1 MDFAFKHCTI
11 TNEIKTLKTLYP
23 HDLQVYDVS
32 PKGEISLIEF
42 QELALD
48 RLKVLR
54 MIENISLRTDL
65 KTIEVRRDSLRD
77 SLKKDGLKYYA
88 NLICGTG
95 CKSDAEFDLQ
105 ARKKDNISHH
115 ILRLA
120 YCKDKDQAKWFM
132 NQEVE
137 LFKMRFSSLD
147 KEGVDQFLTIH
158 KLNCKH
164 ISYEE
169 KEKIREEL
177 QMSTFKITNIDTVD
191 FYKIPFQKVIDL
203 VRTRK
208 VYLEDGMA
216 YVPRNDLISL
226 CISYFRQKLIIGIE
240 AAKIDLL
247 NASDDERL
255 ISFINAVPSTFS
267 GMTRVVWSTT
277 NTPIEKL
284 ELLSITSYP
293 LCMRSLHEA
302 LHVNHHLKNS
312 GRIQYG
318 LFLKGIGVS
327 LEDALQFWREAF
339 SQKIDSDKF
348 EKQYAYSIRHIYGK
362 EGKQT
367 NYTPLGCNKII
378 SNSIGPG
385 EYHGCPFRHM
395 DQNSLKQKLS
405 THGILDSD
413 IKDIAELAK
422 EGHYSLAC
430 TRHFQSLHKQLPEQP
445 IAHPNGYFA
454 ESRKIAN
461 KANDTT
467 VDSTDSSMQLT
478 NIRSERLTG
487 TPRRSEAGSFTP
499 SRVSEQ
505 FSTPSR
511 RIEKIQTTPSSSIK
525 KMNPLNIE
533 KLLNDDEISELMDID
548 LVD

>member
-1 MDFAFKHCTI
+1 MDFAFKHCTV

-23 HDLQVYDVS
+23 HDLQVYDV
-32 PKGEISLIEF
+32 PPEGEISLIEF

-54 MIENISLRTDL
+54 MVENISLRTDL
-65 KTIEVRRDSLRD
+65 KTIEARRDSLRD

-115 ILRLA
+115 ILSLA

-191 FYKIPFQKVIDL
+191 FYKVPFQKVIDL

-226 CISYFRQKLIIGIE
+226 CISYFRQKLITGIE
-240 AAKIDLL
+240 DAKMNLL

-255 ISFINAVPSTFS
+255 ISFINGLPGTFS
-267 GMTRVVWSTT
+267 GMARVVWSTT

-284 ELLSITSYP
+284 E
-293 LCMRSLHEA
+293 
-302 LHVNHHLKNS
+302 
-312 GRIQYG
+312 
-318 LFLKGIGVS
+318 
-327 LEDALQFWREAF
+327 
-339 SQKIDSDKF
+339 
-348 EKQYAYSIRHIYGK
+348 K
-362 EGKQT
+362 E
-367 NYTPLGCNKII
+367 
-378 SNSIGPG
+378 
-385 EYHGCPFRHM
+385 
-395 DQNSLKQKLS
+395 
-405 THGILDSD
+405 
-413 IKDIAELAK
+413 
-422 EGHYSLAC
+422 
-430 TRHFQSLHKQLPEQP
+430 
-445 IAHPNGYFA
+445 
-454 ESRKIAN
+454 
-461 KANDTT
+461 
-467 VDSTDSSMQLT
+467 
-478 NIRSERLTG
+478 
-487 TPRRSEAGSFTP
+487 
-499 SRVSEQ
+499 
-505 FSTPSR
+505 
-511 RIEKIQTTPSSSIK
+511 
-525 KMNPLNIE
+525 
-533 KLLNDDEISELMDID
+533 
-548 LVD
+548 

>member
-1 MDFAFKHCTI
+1 MDFALKHCTI
-11 TNEIKTLKTLYP
+11 KNEIKTLKAFYP
-23 HDLQVYDVS
+23 HDLQVYDVPPS
-32 PKGEISLIEF
+32 GEISLIEF
-42 QELALD
+42 QELSLD

-54 MIENISLRTDL
+54 LVENISLRNDL
-65 KTIEVRRDSLRD
+65 KTIEVRKENLRD
-77 SLKKDGLKYYA
+77 SLKRDGLKYYV
-88 NLICGTG
+88 NLIYGNG
-95 CKSDAEFDLQ
+95 CKSDIETDLQ
-105 ARKKDNISHH
+105 ARRKDNISHY

-132 NQEVE
+132 NQEIE

-147 KEGVDQFLTIH
+147 KEGVDQFLTMH
-158 KLNCKH
+158 KLDCKH

-169 KEKIREEL
+169 KERIREDL
-177 QMSTFKITNIDTVD
+177 QTSTFKVTNIDTID
-191 FYKIPFQKVIDL
+191 FYKVPFQKVIDL
-203 VRTRK
+203 VRARK

-226 CISYFRQKLIIGIE
+226 CVSYFRQKLILGIE
-240 AAKIDLL
+240 DAKECLL
-247 NASDDERL
+247 NASDDERV
-255 ISFINAVPSTFS
+255 INYINALPGTFS
-267 GMTRVVWSTT
+267 GMARVVWSTT
-277 NTPIEKL
+277 NTPIEKI
-284 ELLSITSYP
+284 EKLSKTSYP

-385 EYHGCPFRHM
+385 EYHGCPYRHM

-405 THGILDSD
+405 AYGIFDLDTKE
-413 IKDIAELAK
+413 IIELAK

-430 TRHFQSLHKQLPEQP
+430 TRYFQTLHKQLPEQP
-445 IAHPNGYFA
+445 IIHPNGYFA
-454 ESRKIAN
+454 ESRKIMN
-461 KANDTT
+461 KANDIA
-467 VDSTDSSMQLT
+467 DADMDSSLQVA
-478 NIRSERLTG
+478 NIKPERLTI
-487 TPRRSEAGSFTP
+487 TPRRNEIGNLTP
-499 SRVSEQ
+499 SRINEQ

-511 RIEKIQTTPSSSIK
+511 RTEKIHTTPLRTIHK
-525 KMNPLNIE
+525 TKPINIE
-533 KLLNDDEISELMDID
+533 KLLNDDEIAELMDD
-548 LVD
+548 